1 MEQLFND
8 LKDKS
13 ELMYILCQKS
23 VSYWLFYDRLIK
35 SPLVLTSSALI
46 VINSYFNEKDKVIQ
60 FINIIINGIN
70 IFIMAIINN
79 MDLSIKIQ
87 NLKNQSNEFITLS
100 HEIDGNMIK
109 KIMNDDI
116 IIKHQEKY
124 DIILK
129 NTDIDAIPEKIKHI
143 VRKKYKSIKT
153 LPLLIN
159 GVLSDNDAV

>member
-1 MEQLFND
+1 MEQLFNE

-46 VINSYFNEKDKVIQ
+46 IINSYFKEEDKIIK

-70 IFIMAIINN
+70 ICIMAIINN
-79 MDLSIKIQ
+79 MDLTIKIQ
-87 NLKNQSNEFITLS
+87 NLKNQSSEFITLS
-100 HEIDGNMIK
+100 HDIDGNIIK
-109 KIMNDDI
+109 KTVNDDI

-143 VRKKYKSIKT
+143 VRKKYKGIKT